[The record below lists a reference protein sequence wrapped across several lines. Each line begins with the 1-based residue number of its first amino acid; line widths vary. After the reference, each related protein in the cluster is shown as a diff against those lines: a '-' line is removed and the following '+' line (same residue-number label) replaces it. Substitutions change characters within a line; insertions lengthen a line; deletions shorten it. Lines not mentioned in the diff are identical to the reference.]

1 MFSRTLIVFPR
12 QELNGSHKLGPFV
25 FQHYEEAG
33 MVYYQGLVQVEPTTM
48 WVEEGLDFDTVVELG
63 VLEEVQVV

>member
-1 MFSRTLIVFPR
+1 MFSQNLIVFAV

-33 MVYYQGLVQVEPTTM
+33 MVCYQGLGQVELATM

-63 VLEEVQVV
+63 VQEEVQVV